1 MKETPTI
8 RESQESKLEYRREET
23 DYDII
28 STIERDEMIQN
39 PENVGFNLTGD
50 QFINPSSLKTAAEA
64 QALVE
69 SIGADAAF
77 EQLSTKYNHPAEELR
92 QIYDTIVEREMSK
105 VDKLQELLAEVPDG
119 ASFRI
124 HPHAPNSPFSIENSR
139 IKENGVEFFSFDPI
153 ALEQMR
159 AVYEKVN
166 AGEKP
171 GELTVVMSPYTKER
185 GCNMPSTPEEI
196 DAYANMCL
204 SFLSQMG
211 LEESGGAGICL
222 ELGNETNVDMNTIN
236 PDGSKMFGIPDG
248 FADHVDPAEYTHI
261 YTAVASKIKEHF
273 PNAEVA
279 IAGTAMFDE
288 GYLRQVIEGVLE
300 ESGDNKSLIDKIS
313 FHPYRETVTEGAP
326 TFKDNVRIPSELS
339 YDEQCQRMSELA
351 AMTDAKF
358 DIGEISFSHKH
369 GESVDMV
376 ELHAN
381 SEHAK
386 EHGLKSYTWPEWQI
400 IEYE

>member
-1 MKETPTI
+1 MKETPTV

-23 DYDII
+23 DYDTI
-28 STIERDEMIQN
+28 SAIERDEMIQN

-119 ASFRI
+119 ASFRV
-124 HPHAPNSPFSIENSR
+124 HPHAPISPFSIENSR
-139 IKENGVEFFSFDPI
+139 VKENGVEFFSFDPI
-153 ALEQMR
+153 ALEQMQ

-222 ELGNETNVDMNTIN
+222 ELGNETNVDMNTVN
-236 PDGSKMFGIPDG
+236 PDGSK
-248 FADHVDPAEYTHI
+248 
-261 YTAVASKIKEHF
+261 
-273 PNAEVA
+273 
-279 IAGTAMFDE
+279 
-288 GYLRQVIEGVLE
+288 
-300 ESGDNKSLIDKIS
+300 
-313 FHPYRETVTEGAP
+313 
-326 TFKDNVRIPSELS
+326 NVRHTRWLCRPCRPSRIYPCIHCCRL
-339 YDEQCQRMSELA
+339 
-351 AMTDAKF
+351 
-358 DIGEISFSHKH
+358 
-369 GESVDMV
+369 
-376 ELHAN
+376 
-381 SEHAK
+381 
-386 EHGLKSYTWPEWQI
+386 
-400 IEYE
+400 